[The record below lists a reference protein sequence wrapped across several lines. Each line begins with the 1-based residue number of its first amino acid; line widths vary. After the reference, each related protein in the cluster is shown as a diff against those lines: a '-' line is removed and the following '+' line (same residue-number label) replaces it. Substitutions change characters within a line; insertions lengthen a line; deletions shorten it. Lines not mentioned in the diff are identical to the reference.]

1 MTEILALLQTIAPV
15 VTSTPL
21 RQLSHIIYGMLIS
34 TGRLTMLEISRWT
47 EKGGSYRT
55 IQRLYHSPLP
65 WWSIMWTWFTNV
77 CWTTE
82 HEYILAGDEVVFSKA
97 GQATYGLGRF
107 FSSLQQRVIPSLSF
121 FVFAVI
127 DVNERRSYPLHVTQ
141 VVKEVAEAQTTQASP
156 APAAKR
162 PLGRPKGSRNKPS
175 QPPSLNPEL
184 TRIQAM
190 LQACLGVIV
199 KLLTVHYLVL
209 DGHFGNYP
217 SAWMVQQ
224 AGLHLISKMRS
235 DAALYEPFTG
245 QYSGHGPHPKYG
257 DKIDVRQMNRQY
269 LKSESTT
276 DGIRTQIYQARLLN
290 KAFVDALNVVVI
302 LKTNL
307 STQAHSH
314 VILFTTDLQ
323 LCHDKLIDYY
333 SLRFQIEFNFRDAKQ
348 YWGLDDFMNVK
359 QTAVTNAAH
368 LSFFMVNVSARLLQ
382 PFQACNRAF
391 SLLDL
396 KAHYR
401 GRRYVSETIKLL
413 PQKPDAILLAEIF
426 EQIARLGMIHPTS
439 QPASTS

>member
-1 MTEILALLQTIAPV
+1 MNEIVTLLQTIAPV

-21 RQLSHIIYGMLIS
+21 RQLSHVIYGMLIS
-34 TGRLTMLEISRWT
+34 TGRLTMLEIARWT

-55 IQRLYHSPLP
+55 VQRWYHSPLP
-65 WWSIMWTWFTNV
+65 WLSIMWTWFTNV
-77 CWTTE
+77 CWTAE
-82 HEYILAGDEVVFSKA
+82 HEYILAGDEVVFGKA
-97 GQATYGLGRF
+97 GQETYGLGRF
-107 FSSLQQRVIPSLSF
+107 FSGLQQRVIPSLSF

-141 VVKEVAEAQTTQASP
+141 VVKAVAEAPKAQAAP

-162 PLGRPKGSRNKPS
+162 PVGRPTGSRNKSS

-184 TRIQAM
+184 TQIQAM
-190 LQACLGVIV
+190 LQACLNVIA
-199 KLLTVHYLVL
+199 KLLSVHYLVL

-217 SAWMVQQ
+217 SAWMVHH
-224 AGLHLISKMRS
+224 AGLHLISKMRA

-257 DKIDVRQMNRQY
+257 AKIDVRQMKRQY
-269 LKSESTT
+269 LKSECTEE
-276 DGIRTQIYQARLLN
+276 GICTQIYQARLLN

-307 STQAHSH
+307 STQAQSH

-323 LCHDKLIDYY
+323 LCHDKIIDYY

-368 LSFFMVNVSARLLQ
+368 LSFFMVNLSARLLK
-382 PFQACNRAF
+382 PFQDRNSAF
-391 SLLDL
+391 SILDL

-401 GRRYVSETIKLL
+401 AGRYGSEIIKLL

-426 EQIARLGMIHPTS
+426 EQIARLGMIHPTA